1 MSFKAKLQET
11 QRKCE
16 GNTKEVNK
24 KIKRWSLMNTY
35 NELIWAKYIN
45 KFNKNFLNE
54 AYLKL
59 LASKIKQQKL

>member
-1 MSFKAKLQET
+1 
-11 QRKCE
+11 
-16 GNTKEVNK
+16 
-24 KIKRWSLMNTY
+24 MNTY